1 MSVLGIRHQFSTF
14 VQAANAARPSPVLLR
29 LSQPSRAAAGD
40 GFDVARRAPIDLGMP
55 PPASRAS
62 DADFVKG
69 LYRDLLGRE
78 PDLDGYHSY
87 MRGLETGVSR
97 EELRQS
103 FLGSPEFREK
113 AADFVKGLYR
123 DLLGREPD
131 VGGFNSHMRGLESGV
146 SREEL
151 RQIFLNSPE
160 YREKKAAEAS
170 PPPAPVV
177 PKKPEVPGPDP
188 IQTLPSPISGAP
200 DFDAAYPQI
209 KRMNVVAS
217 AEASPGEQQV
227 FWTQALVRGR
237 ANNGW
242 TVPQDEVKALVQK
255 SGGDIDNYSKEMI
268 RAVAAKLRRPLTRE
282 EACVVIYKV
291 QHQYRAEVD
300 ALMQEYGR

>member
-1 MSVLGIRHQFSTF
+1 MTRLNQFFRDAGSAISHSPE
-14 VQAANAARPSPVLLR
+14 VRKAVSQAVTQLEQQIERDVSR
-29 LSQPSRAAAGD
+29 GLSLFIDGFEAVKPKAAA
-40 GFDVARRAPIDLGMP
+40 VSLATP

-78 PDLDGYHSY
+78 PELDGYH
-87 MRGLETGVSR
+87 
-97 EELRQS
+97 
-103 FLGSPEFREK
+103 
-113 AADFVKGLYR
+113 
-123 DLLGREPD
+123 
-131 VGGFNSHMRGLESGV
+131 SHMRGLETGV

-170 PPPAPVV
+170 PSPAPVV
-177 PKKPEVPGPDP
+177 PDP
-188 IQTLPSPISGAP
+188 IQTQPSPIAGAP

-242 TVPQDEVKALVQK
+242 TVTQDEVKALVQK
-255 SGGDIDNYSKEMI
+255 SAGDIDNYSKEMI
-268 RAVAAKLRRPLTRE
+268 RAVAAKLHRPLTRE

-300 ALMQEYGR
+300 ALMQEYGSRPDSPTWT